1 MYPSQPL
8 PEHAYDTSWCRERAA
23 MQDAYAQASDDEGNR
38 VSDTADILAD
48 LLDQNRIAEVHMDLK
63 DLRAYRQLVAS
74 AYEDFEESLDQMEAA
89 LLRLKARFG

>member
-1 MYPSQPL
+1 MYPNEPL
-8 PEHAYDTSWCRERAA
+8 PQHAYDTSWCRERVA
-23 MQDAYAQASDDEGNR
+23 MQEAYKRASDDEGNR

-63 DLRAYRQLVAS
+63 DLRAYREQVAT
-74 AYEDFEESLDQMEAA
+74 AVEDFLESLDGMEAA